1 MINKTS
7 IKKIII
13 PGIALIFIAILS
25 FFIVSTIQN
34 KKYEQIVNLTISNF
48 IDEIMEKYPETSEE
62 EIIKI
67 LNDTSKQKEKMEILK
82 KYGYTNDISYVQ
94 KL

>member
-48 IDEIMEKYPETSEE
+48 ID
-62 EIIKI
+62 
-67 LNDTSKQKEKMEILK
+67 
-82 KYGYTNDISYVQ
+82 
-94 KL
+94 